1 METASRTKVV
11 PLISSDTAGPL
22 GAIHLPRLW
31 AKLTLGNAG
40 LLADGYDMCG
50 SGFDQMTIDGL
61 GLDRQKVVD
70 YVKNRKPTY
79 MQFEEWVV
87 EQNGGN
93 IPKEKIEKHNAA
105 IRGYNH
111 SDELGAN
118 MRRASGIKRD
128 DVKDAVRLN
137 SLEDLDELH
146 RQATTASG
154 NGVRP

>member
-1 METASRTKVV
+1 MQTGSKTKVV

-31 AKLTLGNAG
+31 AKVTLSNAG
-40 LLADGYDMCG
+40 MLADGYDECG

-61 GLDRQKVVD
+61 GLDRQKVID
-70 YVKNRKPTY
+70 YIKSRRPTY

-87 EQNGGN
+87 EQNGGS
-93 IPKEKIEKHNAA
+93 IPRDKIEKHNAA

-111 SDELGAN
+111 SDELGAQ
-118 MRRASGIKRD
+118 MRQSSGIKRS

-137 SLEDLDELH
+137 TIEDLDELH
-146 RQATTASG
+146 RQTKTATAA
-154 NGVRP
+154 